1 MPPNDRPSPVT
12 ELLSDASKGNR
23 AAFDRLLPIV
33 YEELRLLARSRL
45 KAEPEGH
52 TLDTSALVHEAYLKL
67 VRQTEVEWQSRAHF
81 FAVASQAMRR
91 VLIDYARRR
100 AAKKRG
106 SSPVVLDLH
115 ALEGGEIALEGP
127 AADDHAAAVVALDDA
142 LKRLDDFNPRGAK
155 GVEQWFFGGLTQ
167 KEIAEV
173 MGLSEKT
180 VRRSWQ
186 VARAWLKRELGS
198 GAEAE
203 D

>member
-1 MPPNDRPSPVT
+1 M
-12 ELLSDASKGNR
+12 SDASHGNR
-23 AAFDRLLPIV
+23 AAFDQLLPIV
-33 YEELRLLARSRL
+33 YEELHVLARSKLRG
-45 KAEPEGH
+45 EREGH

-100 AAKKRG
+100 ATKKRG
-106 SSPVVLDLH
+106 SSPVALDLR
-115 ALEGGEIALEGP
+115 ALESGEIAFEGQ
-127 AADDHAAAVVALDDA
+127 AADNDAAAVVALDDA
-142 LKRLDDFNPRGAK
+142 LKRLAEFNPRGAQV
-155 GVEQWFFGGLTQ
+155 VEQWFFGGLTQ

-186 VARAWLKRELGS
+186 VARAWLKRELESGGS
-198 GAEAE
+198 AAG

>member
-1 MPPNDRPSPVT
+1 MT
-12 ELLSDASKGNR
+12 ELLSDASHGNR

-33 YEELRLLARSRL
+33 YDELRVLARSRL
-45 KAEPEGH
+45 QAEPEGH
-52 TLDTSALVHEAYLKL
+52 TLDTSSLVHEAYLKL

-100 AAKKRG
+100 ATKKRG

-142 LKRLDDFNPRGAK
+142 LKRLEEFNPRGAK
-155 GVEQWFFGGLTQ
+155 IVEQWFFGGLTQ

-186 VARAWLKRELGS
+186 VARAWLKRELES
-198 GAEAE
+198 GAGEG